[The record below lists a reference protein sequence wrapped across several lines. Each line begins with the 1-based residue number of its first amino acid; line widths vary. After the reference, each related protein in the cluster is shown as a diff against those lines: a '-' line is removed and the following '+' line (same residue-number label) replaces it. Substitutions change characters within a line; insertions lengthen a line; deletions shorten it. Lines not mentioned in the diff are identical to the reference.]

1 MLSVLSCLALDH
13 DPAITALAVIILA
26 IGSISTMR
34 LFARVRRTES
44 DLKILWL
51 CLTGIIGGGTVWST
65 HFVAMSAY
73 ESDLILGY
81 DPALTLASLL
91 IAVVGVSAAFALAAT
106 KKVSLLIETGG
117 VIFGL
122 SVAAMHYTGIAAM
135 AVSGLIASDLSYV
148 IASLVLVVVFGGLAM
163 SRIAR
168 PVTRF
173 CKYGASVSMIVCV
186 AALHY
191 TAMTGMTVE
200 PFIVD
205 TADSGLI
212 SGQSL
217 GVTIFI
223 VMLLLLLVASLTYS
237 IDMKNAEHSS
247 RHVKHLS
254 LQDPLTC
261 VPNRRGAEYIL
272 DEMLDMHVDDTSRIA
287 VLAIDLDRFR
297 EVNNLYGQGI
307 GDQLLKALAQR
318 LVSSCGAGE
327 HVGRIGGDH
336 FIAIKQDVYSRHA
349 ASSFAARIAA
359 VLDAPVAIDELALQI
374 TASIGSATYP
384 DDGTTSDKLMEHAA
398 LAAARAKSEGGGRIV
413 AYEEGMDQ
421 EARER
426 SLLARD
432 LAFAP
437 ENGELEV
444 YYQLQNDTESH
455 EIIGVEALLRWHH
468 PVNGMVSPGV
478 FIPIAEEN
486 GMITKLGNWV
496 LETACAEAAGWAKP
510 INVAVNVAAAQLEEP
525 GFVERVRDVLA
536 ETGLPPSRLELEIT
550 ESGIIADMGS
560 AVQVIRRLKLLGVKV
575 AMDDYGTGYSSLS
588 TLQSFPFDKIKID
601 RAFVSALDQSRQSE
615 AIVQATIIMAKSLDI
630 PVLAEGV
637 ETEAQ
642 LNVLR
647 TLGCNQIQGFLFGKP
662 MPMTELKALLENGE
676 ATTAVAA

>member
-13 DPAITALAVIILA
+13 DPAFTALAVIILA
-26 IGSISTMR
+26 IGSVSTMR

-51 CLTGIIGGGTVWST
+51 CLAGIIGGGTVWST
-65 HFVAMSAY
+65 HFVAMIAY

-81 DPALTLASLL
+81 DPVLTLTSLL
-91 IAVVGVSAAFALAAT
+91 IAVAGVSAAFVVASSR
-106 KKVSLLIETGG
+106 KISLLIETGG

-135 AVSGLIASDLSYV
+135 AVSGLIAWNLSYV
-148 IASLVLVVVFGGLAM
+148 IASLVLVMIFGALTM

-173 CKYGASVSMIVCV
+173 CKYGASVSMILCV

-191 TAMTGMTVE
+191 TAMTGMTIE
-200 PFIVD
+200 PLIVD
-205 TADSGLI
+205 TVGTGLI
-212 SGQSL
+212 SGESL
-217 GVTIFI
+217 GMTIFV

-247 RHVKHLS
+247 RHLKHLS

-272 DEMLDMHVDDTSRIA
+272 DEMLDIHADDTSRIA

-297 EVNNLYGQGI
+297 EVNNAYGQGV

-318 LVSSCGAGE
+318 LVGSCGEGE
-327 HVGRIGGDH
+327 HIGRIGGDH
-336 FIAIKQDVYSRHA
+336 FIAIKKDVYSRNA
-349 ASSFAARIAA
+349 ASSFATRIAA
-359 VLDAPVAIDELALQI
+359 VLDAPTVIDDFALQI
-374 TASIGSATYP
+374 AASIGSATFP

-421 EARER
+421 RARER
-426 SLLARD
+426 SLMARD
-432 LAFAP
+432 LAFAQDK
-437 ENGELEV
+437 GELEV
-444 YYQLQNDTESH
+444 YYQLQNHTESR

-486 GMITKLGNWV
+486 GMITKLGDWV
-496 LETACAEAAGWAKP
+496 LETACAEAVEWAKP
-510 INVAVNVAAAQLEEP
+510 INVAVNVAAAQLEEQ

-536 ETGLPPSRLELEIT
+536 KTGLPPARLELEIT
-550 ESGIIADMGS
+550 ESGIIADMGA
-560 AVQVIRRLKLLGVKV
+560 AVHVIRRLKLLGVKI

-601 RAFVSALDQSRQSE
+601 REFVSAVDKSRQSA
-615 AIVQATIIMAKSLDI
+615 AIVQATIIMADSLDI

-642 LNVLR
+642 LNVLHG
-647 TLGCNQIQGFLFGKP
+647 LGCNQIQGFLFGKP
-662 MPMTELKALLENGE
+662 MPMAKLKALLENDE
-676 ATTAVAA
+676 ATTAAAA